1 MKTSIYIYFTQS
13 HLACDVLRQLSNFCS
28 ELELIQVLDFDKK
41 SFFGLV
47 YDQGSLSYYDHRFG
61 KLSIDFDAILRDFR
75 RQKLGK
81 KELISKAVGQNEV
94 VIDSTFGT
102 GKDSL
107 TLMYLG
113 FQVLAFEANP
123 IAFLLGK
130 WNLAKAKITP
140 EKIDLNLGNG
150 LEHYKK
156 INLKEKT
163 SFYFDPMFRPEK
175 RKALPKKG
183 MQVFEELIVDE
194 PEFDSKIIE
203 EVLNHESIDRFIV
216 KRPIKGPLLKENP
229 HHEIIGKTIRFDIY
243 M

>member
-13 HLACDVLRQLSNFCS
+13 HHACDVLRQLSNFCS

-41 SFFGLV
+41 SFIGLFF
-47 YDQGSLSYYDHRFG
+47 DHDKLSYYDYRFG
-61 KLSIDFDAILRDFR
+61 SLSLDFDALLRDFR
-75 RQKLGK
+75 RQNLGK
-81 KELISKAVGQNEV
+81 KELISRAVGQNKV

-113 FQVLAFEANP
+113 FQVNAFEANP
-123 IAFLLGK
+123 VAYILGK
-130 WNLAKAKITP
+130 WNLEKSKIQ
-140 EKIDLNLGNG
+140 EDRINLKFGNG
-150 LEHYKK
+150 LSHYK
-156 INLKEKT
+156 NLSLVQKT

-183 MQVFEELIVDE
+183 MQVFEELIANE
-194 PEFDSKIIE
+194 PKFESAIIS
-203 EVLNHESIDRFIV
+203 EVLAHDLIDRFVI
-216 KRPIKGPLLKENP
+216 KRPIKGPLLKEKP